1 MIINLDVGKLEVT
14 DVLTELNRMN
24 NEISALER
32 YKEKYFNC
40 QSKCVE
46 LQQEINDLKE
56 KVIKNLTAD
65 NAELRS
71 QVEQLKKQIIKLQD
85 RETDREKIILE
96 LQDNKVTQDKTNVQL
111 NEKIEEL
118 YRREEKRNALIKVGD
133 LVRLAAFYY
142 CKDWQFFCQE
152 YRNLENKFED
162 KDATRDDFE
171 KDRNKLISDCIGEEL
186 RSSIPA
192 LMILKDERNEISHTK
207 NLGSEVQQRKFLKEF
222 NVNLESCFPEYTTEI
237 NNTLKLL
244 QKTPL
249 KAQSKGHNIS

>member
-14 DVLTELNRMN
+14 DVLTELNRMS
-24 NEISALER
+24 NEISALEQ

-46 LQQEINDLKE
+46 LQEEINHLKD

-96 LQDNKVTQDKTNVQL
+96 LQDNNVTL

-133 LVRLAAFYY
+133 LVRMAAFYY
-142 CKDWQFFCQE
+142 CKDWQFFCRE
-152 YRNLENKFED
+152 YHNLEYKFED
-162 KDATRDDFE
+162 KDTTRDDFE
-171 KDRNKLISDCIGEEL
+171 KERNKLISDCIGEEL
-186 RSSIPA
+186 HSSIPA
-192 LMILKDERNEISHTK
+192 LMMMLKDERNEISHTTT
-207 NLGSEVQQRKFLKEF
+207 LGSEKQQRKFLKEF
-222 NVNLESCFPEYTTEI
+222 NVDLESCFPEYTTEI

-249 KAQSKGHNIS
+249 KRMGSLLCLS